1 MPEVNKRVRIAV
13 DGMGGDYAPGEIVR
27 GAVYAAQ
34 KGDMEVI
41 LTGPLSILEG
51 ELAKCG
57 VSDNLPIRCVEASEV
72 IKEGESPA
80 LAIRHKRNSSIV
92 IATKLVKTGEADA
105 VVSAGSTGATAVSAI
120 VYLGMIEGLERP
132 AIAAPFKGLG
142 SNVIVMDVG
151 GNVDCKPYQ
160 FLSFAIAGSIYARKL
175 FDIANP
181 TVGLLSTGV
190 EEGKGSETIREA
202 YLLLKN
208 SGLNFVGNVEGSD
221 ILSGRANVVV
231 CDGLVGNVLIKF
243 YQSLGN
249 YAVDFIKRKLRKYP
263 LAGRI
268 VNLVFDR
275 LFPVAK
281 LAYEGEEAGGGILWG
296 VDGVVRITHGACR
309 APHIAYAI
317 ASAKNSVQADVVG
330 YLKSE
335 LAKVRAENKL

>member
-181 TVGLLSTGV
+181 TVGLLSTGA

>member
-51 ELAKCG
+51 ELVKCG

-142 SNVIVMDVG
+142 YNVIVMDVG

>member
-13 DGMGGDYAPGEIVR
+13 DGMGGDYAPGEIVK

-72 IKEGESPA
+72 IKESESPA

-105 VVSAGSTGATAVSAI
+105 IVSAGSTGATAVSAI
-120 VYLGMIEGLERP
+120 LYLGMIEGLERP

-181 TVGLLSTGV
+181 TVGLLSTGA

-268 VNLVFDR
+268 VKLLFDR
-275 LFPVAK
+275 LFPIAK

-309 APHIAYAI
+309 APHIAQAI
-317 ASAKNSVQADVVG
+317 ASAKNSVQSDVVG

>member
-1 MPEVNKRVRIAV
+1 MPEVSKRVRIAV
-13 DGMGGDYAPGEIVR
+13 DGMGGDYAPGEIVK

-57 VSDNLPIRCVEASEV
+57 VSNNLPIRCVEASEV

-175 FDIANP
+175 FNIANP
-181 TVGLLSTGV
+181 TVGLLSTGA

-202 YLLLKN
+202 YLLFKN

-221 ILSGRANVVV
+221 ILSGRANIVV

-268 VNLVFDR
+268 VNLLFDR
-275 LFPVAK
+275 LFPIAK

-317 ASAKNSVQADVVG
+317 VSAKNSVEADVVG

>member
-13 DGMGGDYAPGEIVR
+13 DGMGGDYAPGEIVK

-72 IKEGESPA
+72 IKESESPA

-105 VVSAGSTGATAVSAI
+105 IVSAGSTGATAVSAI
-120 VYLGMIEGLERP
+120 LYLGMIEGLERP
-132 AIAAPFKGLG
+132 AIAAPFKGFG

-160 FLSFAIAGSIYARKL
+160 FLSFAVAGSIYARKL

-181 TVGLLSTGV
+181 TVGLLSTGA

-268 VNLVFDR
+268 VKLSFDR
-275 LFPVAK
+275 LFPIAK

-309 APHIAYAI
+309 APHIAQAI
-317 ASAKNSVQADVVG
+317 ASAKNSVQSDVVG

-335 LAKVRAENKL
+335 LAKVKAENKL

>member
-1 MPEVNKRVRIAV
+1 MPEVSKRVRIAV
-13 DGMGGDYAPGEIVR
+13 DGMGGDYAPGEIVK
-27 GAVYAAQ
+27 GAVYAVQ

-92 IATKLVKTGEADA
+92 IATKLVKAGEADA

-181 TVGLLSTGV
+181 TVGLLSTGA

-268 VNLVFDR
+268 VNLLFDR

-309 APHIAYAI
+309 SPHIAYAI
-317 ASAKNSVQADVVG
+317 ASAKNSVEADVVG

>member
-13 DGMGGDYAPGEIVR
+13 DGMGGDYAPGEVVK

-72 IKEGESPA
+72 IDEGESPV

-92 IATKLVKTGEADA
+92 VATKLVKTGEADA
-105 VVSAGSTGATAVSAI
+105 IVSAGSTGATAVSAI

-132 AIAAPFKGLG
+132 AIAAPFKGFG
-142 SNVIVMDVG
+142 SDVIVIDVG
-151 GNVDCKPYQ
+151 GNVDCKPHQ

-175 FDIANP
+175 FNIANP
-181 TVGLLSTGV
+181 TVGLLSTGL
-190 EEGKGSETIREA
+190 EEGKGSEPIREG

-208 SGLNFVGNVEGSD
+208 SGLNFVGNIEGSD

-231 CDGLVGNVLIKF
+231 CDGLIGNVLIKF

-263 LAGRI
+263 LSGRI
-268 VNLVFDR
+268 VNA
-275 LFPVAK
+275 LFARIFPIAK

-335 LAKVRAENKL
+335 LAKARAENKL

>member
-13 DGMGGDYAPGEIVR
+13 DGMGGDYAPGEVVK

-41 LTGPLSILEG
+41 LTGPLSILEE

-181 TVGLLSTGV
+181 TVGLLSTGA

>member
-1 MPEVNKRVRIAV
+1 MPEVSKRVRIAV
-13 DGMGGDYAPGEIVR
+13 DGMGGDYAPGEIVK
-27 GAVYAAQ
+27 GAVYAVQ
-34 KGDMEVI
+34 KGGVEVI

-51 ELAKCG
+51 ELAKYG
-57 VSDNLPIRCVEASEV
+57 SSDNLPIRCVEASEV

-80 LAIRHKRNSSIV
+80 LAIRHKHNSSIV

-132 AIAAPFKGLG
+132 AVAAPFKGLG
-142 SNVIVMDVG
+142 SNVIVIDIG
-151 GNVDCKPYQ
+151 GNVDCKPHQ

-175 FDIANP
+175 FNIANP

-190 EEGKGSETIREA
+190 EEGKGSESIREG

-249 YAVDFIKRKLRKYP
+249 YAVDFIKRKLKKYP
-263 LAGRI
+263 LSGRI
-268 VNLVFDR
+268 VNSLFNR
-275 LFPVAK
+275 LFPIAK

-296 VDGVVRITHGACR
+296 VDGVVRITHGNCR

-317 ASAKNSVQADVVG
+317 ASAKNSVEADVVG

-335 LAKVRAENKL
+335 LAKIRAENKL

>member
-13 DGMGGDYAPGEIVR
+13 DGMGGDYAPGEVVK

-72 IKEGESPA
+72 IDEGESPVS
-80 LAIRHKRNSSIV
+80 AIRHKRNSSIV
-92 IATKLVKTGEADA
+92 VATKLVKTGEADA
-105 VVSAGSTGATAVSAI
+105 IVSAGSTGATAVSAI
-120 VYLGMIEGLERP
+120 VYLGMVEGLERP
-132 AIAAPFKGLG
+132 AIAAPFKGFG
-142 SNVIVMDVG
+142 SDVIVIDVG
-151 GNVDCKPYQ
+151 GNVDCKPHQ

-175 FDIANP
+175 FNIANP

-190 EEGKGSETIREA
+190 EEGKGSEPIREG

-208 SGLNFVGNVEGSD
+208 SGLNFVGNIEGSD

-231 CDGLVGNVLIKF
+231 CDGLIGNVLIKF

-263 LAGRI
+263 FSGRI
-268 VNLVFDR
+268 VNA
-275 LFPVAK
+275 LFARIFPIAK

-296 VDGVVRITHGACR
+296 VDGVVRITHGSCR

-335 LAKVRAENKL
+335 LAKVGAENKL

>member
-1 MPEVNKRVRIAV
+1 MPEVSKRVRIAV
-13 DGMGGDYAPGEIVR
+13 DGMGGDYAPGEIVK

-57 VSDNLPIRCVEASEV
+57 VSDNLPIKCVEASEV

-181 TVGLLSTGV
+181 TVGLLSTGA

-202 YLLLKN
+202 YLLFKN

-268 VNLVFDR
+268 VKLSFDR
-275 LFPVAK
+275 LFPIAK

>member
-13 DGMGGDYAPGEIVR
+13 DGMGGDYAPGEIVK

-72 IKEGESPA
+72 IKESESPA

-105 VVSAGSTGATAVSAI
+105 IVSAGSTGATAVSAI
-120 VYLGMIEGLERP
+120 LYLGMIEGLERP
-132 AIAAPFKGLG
+132 AIAAPFKGFG

-181 TVGLLSTGV
+181 TVGLLSTGA

-268 VNLVFDR
+268 VKLSFDR
-275 LFPVAK
+275 LFPIAK

-309 APHIAYAI
+309 APHIAQAI
-317 ASAKNSVQADVVG
+317 ASAKNSVQSDVVG

-335 LAKVRAENKL
+335 LAKVKAENKL